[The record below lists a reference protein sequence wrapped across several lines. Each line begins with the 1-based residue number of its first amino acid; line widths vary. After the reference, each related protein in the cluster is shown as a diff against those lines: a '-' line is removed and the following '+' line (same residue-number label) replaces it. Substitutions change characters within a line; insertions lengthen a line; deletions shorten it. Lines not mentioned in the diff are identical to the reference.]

1 MLIIIKYDKKI
12 EKSSEYSILSL
23 RLELECGIDTGVG
36 VELKGRGDLNLV
48 EKGLIINIK
57 FNHKSDRQYIN
68 LAKGLS

>member
-23 RLELECGIDTGVG
+23 RLELECGTDTGVG

-48 EKGLIINIK
+48 EKRTY
-57 FNHKSDRQYIN
+57 HKH
-68 LAKGLS
+68 